1 MKKIILGLILFA
13 LIVGVAYLKDYRD
26 SEEYHDVYAQGLRR
40 GSELQGARNDSLDS
54 LGVLV
59 KKTET
64 KLADTLAWQD
74 KVHQSE
80 IDSLKAAVASRED
93 SIASL
98 KQTMAKP
105 KAVAEKKTTPTLS
118 RAEKQ
123 KKRELEILSDYK
135 NRYQELPE
143 DLSAYERR
151 VSISEIR
158 EETAKKFSI
167 SVEKLNQ
174 IRADHNIPY

>member
-1 MKKIILGLILFA
+1 MKKFILGLILFA
-13 LIVGVAYLKDYRD
+13 LIVGVGYLKSYRD
-26 SEEYHDVYAQGLRR
+26 SEEYHEVYAKGLRR
-40 GSELQGARNDSLDS
+40 GSELQGARNDSVDS

-59 KKTET
+59 KQTES

-74 KVHQSE
+74 RVYRSE
-80 IDSLKAAVASRED
+80 MDSLKAAVASRED

-98 KQTMAKP
+98 KQALAKP
-105 KAVAEKKTTPTLS
+105 TPVAKKKNGRTLS

-135 NRYQELPE
+135 ERYKELPE

-174 IRADHNIPY
+174 IRTDHSIPY